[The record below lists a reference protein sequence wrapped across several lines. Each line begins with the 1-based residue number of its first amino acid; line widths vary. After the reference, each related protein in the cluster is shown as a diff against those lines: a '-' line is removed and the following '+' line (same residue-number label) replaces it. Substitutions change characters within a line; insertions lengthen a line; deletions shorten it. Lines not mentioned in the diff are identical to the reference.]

1 MTSFFKK
8 LSQKYPDKSN
18 FKKKLMYVAAVSLII
33 AVSVHMIST
42 RFIIAFAQHD
52 CLPYKL
58 YIIDK
63 KVKPTRR
70 GEYVC
75 ISGKGIP
82 RYGAGKK
89 LVKVI
94 VGVPGDTVV
103 VIEERE
109 ELYKDVKISG
119 NLYRRKIT
127 AIVKI
132 IDQHDGERSYEAY
145 DRGRDGTPI
154 PFLNE
159 YGVKQIVNGY
169 YVAGTHPA
177 SYDSRYFGVIDASS
191 VIGKAHPVF

>member
-1 MTSFFKK
+1 VT
-8 LSQKYPDKSN
+8 
-18 FKKKLMYVAAVSLII
+18 FKKKLACAAAVSLII
-33 AVSVHMIST
+33 AVSIHMISI
-42 RFIIAFAQHD
+42 RYIIAFAQHD

-58 YIIDK
+58 YVIDK

-94 VGVPGDTVV
+94 VGVPGDTLV
-103 VIEERE
+103 VIPARE
-109 ELYKDVKISG
+109 DIHQDVKIGG
-119 NLYRRKIT
+119 NTYRRKIA

-132 IDQHDGERSYEAY
+132 IDQHDGERSYEAF

-154 PFLNE
+154 PFLHE
-159 YGVKQIVNGY
+159 YGVKQIANGY
-169 YVAGTHPA
+169 YVAGTNPA
-177 SYDSRYFGVIDASS
+177 SYDSRYFGVIDESA